1 MTILCIDLHIFS
13 LVLDSTAKIADGII
27 EGNFNNP
34 GNQLQCNAINV
45 VARNSTGNIIHKFK
59 YALTVVSLI
68 TDRSLNNRPR
78 YQNSLFGN
86 NISFGVIEGC
96 SRLKVRHLTK
106 ILAH

>member
-59 YALTVVSLI
+59 YAL
-68 TDRSLNNRPR
+68 
-78 YQNSLFGN
+78 
-86 NISFGVIEGC
+86 
-96 SRLKVRHLTK
+96 
-106 ILAH
+106 